1 MKTTEELATEK
12 ESLKTKF
19 GKVRELI
26 VPLDEDDETKKA
38 TLFFKKPDK
47 STRSMIG
54 TLAQKADNNKI
65 IEATLKALYIGGDD
79 LNLVLNNDDA
89 FASCDEALAQM
100 LEVQKAVLKKN

>member
-1 MKTTEELATEK
+1 MKNQDELQAEK
-12 ESLKTKF
+12 DELIKKY
-19 GKVRELI
+19 GKVRELD
-26 VPLDEDDETKKA
+26 VPLDEDDATKKA
-38 TLFFKKPDK
+38 VLFFKKPDK

-54 TLAQKADNNKI
+54 MLAQKGDNNKI